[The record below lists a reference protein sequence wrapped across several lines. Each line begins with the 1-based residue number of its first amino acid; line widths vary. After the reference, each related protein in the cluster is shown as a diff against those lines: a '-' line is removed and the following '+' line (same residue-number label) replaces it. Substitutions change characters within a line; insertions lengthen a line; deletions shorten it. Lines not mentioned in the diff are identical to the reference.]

1 MAVYRTTDIDLTS
14 IADAIREKSG
24 YRRTLRYP
32 DGFIAGVKSIP
43 DPGVGLYYEA
53 GGGLVDPA
61 FYPHKDVVTIFTPVQ
76 TYESSAEE
84 GTS

>member
-1 MAVYRTTDIDLTS
+1 MAVYKTTDVDLTS

-43 DPGVGLYYEA
+43 DPFGEISYEA
-53 GGGLVDPA
+53 SCGPVDPA
-61 FYPHKDVVTIFTPVQ
+61 DYPHKDVATIFTPVQ
-76 TYESSAEE
+76 SYESSAEE

>member
-43 DPGVGLYYEA
+43 DPIGGIYYEA

-61 FYPHKDVVTIFTPVQ
+61 DYPHKDVFTIFTPDQ
-76 TYESSAEE
+76 TYEATAEE
-84 GTS
+84 GIS

>member
-43 DPGVGLYYEA
+43 DPVGGICYEA
-53 GGGLVDPA
+53 SCGLVDPA
-61 FYPHKDVVTIFTPVQ
+61 DYPHKDVDAIFTPDQ

>member
-1 MAVYRTTDIDLTS
+1 MAVYKTTDIDLTS

-43 DPGVGLYYEA
+43 DPVGGICYEA
-53 GGGLVDPA
+53 SCGLVDPA
-61 FYPHKDVVTIFTPVQ
+61 DYPHKDVDAIFTPDQ

>member
-1 MAVYRTTDIDLTS
+1 MAVYKTTDVDLTS

-43 DPGVGLYYEA
+43 DPVGGICYEA
-53 GGGLVDPA
+53 GGGPVDPA
-61 FYPHKDVVTIFTPVQ
+61 DYPHKDILSGYTPDQ
-76 TYESSAEE
+76 TYEATAEE

>member
-1 MAVYRTTDIDLTS
+1 MVVYKTTDIDLTS

-43 DPGVGLYYEA
+43 DPVGGICYEA
-53 GGGLVDPA
+53 SCGLVDPA
-61 FYPHKDVVTIFTPVQ
+61 DYPHKDVDAIFTPDQ

>member
-1 MAVYRTTDIDLTS
+1 MAVYRTTDVDLTS

-43 DPGVGLYYEA
+43 DPIGGICYEA
-53 GGGLVDPA
+53 GGGPVDPA
-61 FYPHKDVVTIFTPVQ
+61 DYPHKDVVTIFTPVQ

-84 GTS
+84 GMS

>member
-1 MAVYRTTDIDLTS
+1 MAVYKTTDVDLTS

-43 DPGVGLYYEA
+43 DPVGGIYYEA
-53 GGGLVDPA
+53 SCGPVDPA
-61 FYPHKDVVTIFTPVQ
+61 DYPHKDVVTIFTPDQ
-76 TYESSAEE
+76 TYEVTAEE